1 MVVIQAGNYKW
12 LKGLLKVLGM
22 VDKVYKVNIVDDV
35 DKVEVLAMAWWTRW
49 TW

>member
-1 MVVIQAGNYKW
+1 MDKVDK
-12 LKGLLKVLGM
+12 LKVLGM